1 MERNNLLEH
10 IENVYDTL
18 SKRQRAIADYILKN
32 YDKAAFMT
40 ASALGK
46 AAGVSESTVVRFA
59 CTMGYEGYPKLQK
72 NLQEA
77 IKRKLTTVQRLS
89 LMEGLDDS
97 EILDTVLK
105 MDITNIRETRENLDV
120 EVFRK
125 VADLM
130 VRAKN
135 IYVMGY
141 RSSTQLAQFF
151 VYYLNYIFS
160 NVKLVSAGAS
170 DIYAQLMHTQ
180 PDDVVIALSFPRY
193 SSQTIDGM
201 KFAKTHGA
209 KLVAITDNVISP
221 LYKLADYSLIAKTDM
236 NSFVDSLV
244 APMSIIN
251 ALSVMVGLAKK
262 EQLIENFEIVE
273 KIWEERDIYIRPDSD
288 IQPPEAR

>member
-10 IENVYDTL
+10 IEREYPTL
-18 SKRQRAIADYILKN
+18 SKRQKAIADYILKN

-89 LMEGLDDS
+89 LMEGLEDS

-105 MDITNIRETRENLDV
+105 MDITNIRETRASIDV
-120 EVFRK
+120 ETFRK

-130 VRAKN
+130 VRADN

-151 VYYLNYIFS
+151 VYYLNYIFD
-160 NVKLVSAGAS
+160 NVKLVTAGAS
-170 DIYAQLMHTQ
+170 DIYAQLMHTK
-180 PDDVVIALSFPRY
+180 PDDIVIALSFPRY
-193 SSQTIDGM
+193 STQTLDGI
-201 KFAKTHGA
+201 KFAKSHGT
-209 KLVAITDNVISP
+209 KIVAITDNIISP

-251 ALSVMVGLAKK
+251 ALSVMIGLAKK
-262 EQLIENFEIVE
+262 DQLVENFEIVE

-288 IQPPEAR
+288 MQPPEAR

>member
-10 IENVYDTL
+10 IESVYPTL
-18 SKRQRAIADYILKN
+18 SKRQKAIADYILKY

-89 LMEGLDDS
+89 LMEGLEDG

-105 MDITNIRETRENLDV
+105 MDITNIRETRANIDV

-130 VRAKN
+130 VKAKN

-151 VYYLNYIFS
+151 VYYLNYIFD
-160 NVKLVSAGAS
+160 NVKLVTAGAS

-193 SSQTIDGM
+193 STQTLDGM

-251 ALSVMVGLAKK
+251 ALSVMIGLAKK
-262 EQLIENFEIVE
+262 EQLIQNFEIVE

>member
-10 IENVYDTL
+10 IENVYPTL
-18 SKRQRAIADYILKN
+18 SKRQKAIADYILKY

-89 LMEGLDDS
+89 LMEGLQDS

-105 MDITNIRETRENLDV
+105 MDITNIRETRANIDV

-151 VYYLNYIFS
+151 VYYLNYIFD
-160 NVKLVSAGAS
+160 NVKLVTAGAS

-193 SSQTIDGM
+193 STQTLDGM
-201 KFAKTHGA
+201 KFAKSHGA

-251 ALSVMVGLAKK
+251 ALSVMIGLAKK
-262 EQLIENFEIVE
+262 EQLIQNFEIVE